1 MGKHREVEAGGER
14 LEVWGFTMRVRL
26 TTLLIVTLLAMPA
39 LAHHSAVAEY
49 DLGKPVKVTGTVTR
63 VEWSNPHIW
72 FYVDVKNQD
81 GSVNNW
87 GFSGGAPGV
96 LQRRGISR
104 TAMKP
109 GDMVVVEGFRAKDG
123 SFNGSGNN
131 VTFPDGRRVF
141 TAMEGFQ
148 QK

>member
-1 MGKHREVEAGGER
+1 
-14 LEVWGFTMRVRL
+14 MRSRIIAWLGVLAL
-26 TTLLIVTLLAMPA
+26 TAVPVV
-39 LAHHSAVAEY
+39 AHHSAVAEY
-49 DLGKPVKVTGTVTR
+49 DLEKPVKVQGTVTK

-72 FYVDVKNQD
+72 FYVDVKNAD
-81 GSVNNW
+81 GSVTNW

-109 GDMVVVEGFRAKDG
+109 GDVVKVEGFRAKDG
-123 SFNGSGNN
+123 SSNGSGNT
-131 VTFPDGRRVF
+131 VTFEDGRRVF

-148 QK
+148 QKP

>member
-1 MGKHREVEAGGER
+1 MRSRIIAWLGVLAVTAGP
-14 LEVWGFTMRVRL
+14 V
-26 TTLLIVTLLAMPA
+26 

-49 DLGKPVKVTGTVTR
+49 DLEKPVKVQGTVTR

-72 FYVDVKNQD
+72 FYVDVKNPD
-81 GSVNNW
+81 GSVTNW

-109 GDMVVVEGFRAKDG
+109 GDVVKVEGFRAKDG
-123 SFNGSGNN
+123 STNGSGNT
-131 VTFPDGRRVF
+131 VTFEDGRRVF

>member
-1 MGKHREVEAGGER
+1 MKTRIMTWLGV
-14 LEVWGFTMRVRL
+14 
-26 TTLLIVTLLAMPA
+26 LAITAVPV

-49 DLGKPVKVTGTVTR
+49 DLDKPVKLQGTVTK

-81 GSVNNW
+81 GTVTNW

-109 GDMVVVEGFRAKDG
+109 GDVVKVEGFRAKDG
-123 SFNGSGNN
+123 STNGSGNT
-131 VTFPDGRRVF
+131 VTFDDGRRVF

>member
-1 MGKHREVEAGGER
+1 
-14 LEVWGFTMRVRL
+14 MRSRIIAWLGVL
-26 TTLLIVTLLAMPA
+26 AVTAVPV

-49 DLGKPVKVTGTVTR
+49 DLEKPVKVQGTVTR

-72 FYVDVKNQD
+72 FYVDVKNPD
-81 GSVNNW
+81 GSVTNW

-109 GDMVVVEGFRAKDG
+109 GDVVKVEGFRAKDG
-123 SFNGSGNN
+123 STNGSGNT
-131 VTFPDGRRVF
+131 VTFEDGRRVF

-148 QK
+148 QKP

>member
-1 MGKHREVEAGGER
+1 MGKHRQVAA
-14 LEVWGFTMRVRL
+14 
-26 TTLLIVTLLAMPA
+26 LLVALAAAPLM
-39 LAHHSAVAEY
+39 AHHSAIAEY
-49 DLGKPVKVTGTVTR
+49 NLDQPVKVAGTVTR

-72 FYVDVKNQD
+72 FYVDVKNAD
-81 GSVNNW
+81 GTATNW

-104 TAMKP
+104 TSMKP
-109 GDMVVVEGFRAKDG
+109 GDEVVVEGFRAKDG

-131 VTFPDGRRVF
+131 VTFKDGRRVF

-148 QK
+148 PK

>member
-1 MGKHREVEAGGER
+1 VK
-14 LEVWGFTMRVRL
+14 LKL
-26 TTLLIVTLLAMPA
+26 TAVFVMALVASV

-49 DLGKPVKVTGTVTR
+49 DLAKPVKVSGTVTR

-72 FYVDVKNQD
+72 FYVDVKNAD
-81 GSVNNW
+81 GSVTNW

-104 TAMKP
+104 TSMKI
-109 GDMVVVEGFRAKDG
+109 GDDVVVQGYRAKDG
-123 SFNGSGNN
+123 SFNGSGDS

-141 TAMEGFQ
+141 TAMEGLQQ

>member
-1 MGKHREVEAGGER
+1 MAWLGVFVVAT
-14 LEVWGFTMRVRL
+14 V
-26 TTLLIVTLLAMPA
+26 PA

-49 DLGKPVKVTGTVTR
+49 DLDKPVKVQGTVTK

-72 FYVDVKNQD
+72 FYVDVKNPD
-81 GSVNNW
+81 GTVTNW

-109 GDMVVVEGFRAKDG
+109 GDVVKVEGFKAKDG
-123 SFNGSGNN
+123 SANGSGNT
-131 VTFPDGRRVF
+131 VTFEDGRRVF

>member
-1 MGKHREVEAGGER
+1 
-14 LEVWGFTMRVRL
+14 MRSRIIAWLGVL
-26 TTLLIVTLLAMPA
+26 AVTAIPV

-49 DLGKPVKVTGTVTR
+49 DLEKPVKVQGTVTK

-72 FYVDVKNQD
+72 FYVDVKNPD
-81 GSVNNW
+81 GTVTNW

-109 GDMVVVEGFRAKDG
+109 GDVVKVEGFKAKDG
-123 SFNGSGNN
+123 SANGSGNT
-131 VTFPDGRRVF
+131 VTFEDGRRVF

>member
-1 MGKHREVEAGGER
+1 MKARIMAWLGVFVVAA
-14 LEVWGFTMRVRL
+14 VPV
-26 TTLLIVTLLAMPA
+26 

-49 DLGKPVKVTGTVTR
+49 DLDKPVKVQGTVTK

-72 FYVDVKNQD
+72 FYVDVKNPD
-81 GSVNNW
+81 GTVTNW

-109 GDMVVVEGFRAKDG
+109 GDVVKVEGFKAKDG
-123 SFNGSGNN
+123 SANGSGNT
-131 VTFPDGRRVF
+131 VTFEDGRRVF

>member
-1 MGKHREVEAGGER
+1 MRSR
-14 LEVWGFTMRVRL
+14 LAALICVLALGRV
-26 TTLLIVTLLAMPA
+26 PA

-49 DLGKPVKVTGTVTR
+49 DLEKPVKVQGTVTR

-72 FYVDVKNQD
+72 FYVDVKNPD
-81 GSVNNW
+81 GTVTNW

-109 GDMVVVEGFRAKDG
+109 GDVVRVEGFKAKDG
-123 SFNGSGNN
+123 SSNGSGNT
-131 VTFPDGRRVF
+131 VTFEDGRRVF

-148 QK
+148 QKP

>member
-1 MGKHREVEAGGER
+1 MRSRIIAWLVVLAVTAGP
-14 LEVWGFTMRVRL
+14 V
-26 TTLLIVTLLAMPA
+26 

-49 DLGKPVKVTGTVTR
+49 DLEKPVKVQGTVTR

-72 FYVDVKNQD
+72 FYVDVKNPD
-81 GSVNNW
+81 GSVTNW

-109 GDMVVVEGFRAKDG
+109 GDVVKVEGFRAKDG
-123 SFNGSGNN
+123 STNGSGNT
-131 VTFPDGRRVF
+131 VTFEDGRRVF

>member
-1 MGKHREVEAGGER
+1 MSKVGNSGEA
-14 LEVWGFTMRVRL
+14 MRSRILAWLGVL
-26 TTLLIVTLLAMPA
+26 AVTAVPV

-49 DLGKPVKVTGTVTR
+49 DLEKPVKVQGTVTK

-72 FYVDVKNQD
+72 FYVDVKNPD
-81 GSVNNW
+81 GSVTNW

-109 GDMVVVEGFRAKDG
+109 GDVVKVEGFRAKDG
-123 SFNGSGNN
+123 STNGSGNT
-131 VTFPDGRRVF
+131 VTFEDGRRVF

>member
-1 MGKHREVEAGGER
+1 MKTQTRIV
-14 LEVWGFTMRVRL
+14 M
-26 TTLLIVTLLAMPA
+26 LILAMAVLP
-39 LAHHSAVAEY
+39 LPVYAHHSAVAEY
-49 DLGKPVKVTGTVTR
+49 DLEKPVKVQGTVTR

-72 FYVDVKNQD
+72 FYVDVKNPD
-81 GSVNNW
+81 GSVTNW

-104 TAMKP
+104 TALKP
-109 GDMVVVEGFRAKDG
+109 GDVVKVEGFRAKDG
-123 SFNGSGNN
+123 SSNGSGNT
-131 VTFPDGRRVF
+131 VTFEDGRRVF

>member
-1 MGKHREVEAGGER
+1 MR
-14 LEVWGFTMRVRL
+14 LK
-26 TTLLIVTLLAMPA
+26 LIGSLILALSCA
-39 LAHHSAVAEY
+39 AQAVAHHSAIAEY
-49 DLGKPVKVTGTVTR
+49 DLAKPVKVTGTVTR
-63 VEWSNPHIW
+63 VEWSNPHIS
-72 FYVDVKNQD
+72 FYVDVKNPN
-81 GSVNNW
+81 GTVTNW

-109 GDMVVVEGFRAKDG
+109 GDEVVVEGFRAKDG
-123 SFNGSGNN
+123 SSNGSGNN